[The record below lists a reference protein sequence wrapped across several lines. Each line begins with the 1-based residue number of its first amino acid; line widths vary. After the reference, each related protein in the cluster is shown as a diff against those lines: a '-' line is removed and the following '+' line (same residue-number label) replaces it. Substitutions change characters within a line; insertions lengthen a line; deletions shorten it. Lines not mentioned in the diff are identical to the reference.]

1 MDNPGLRPFDGAF
14 IVPVMKQIFALLMVT
29 LLGATFLAH
38 GQDAALLDERIKRL
52 NGYIQSLQEE
62 SQNQKQQ
69 IEALAREV
77 ATLREQNQNRSTAPT
92 ASQDDLRELTRKV
105 QEIEEKRKADRA
117 FLEKEFD
124 RLTRIATAKP
134 APARPVPSTRPSP
147 TTGANQPKEA
157 LEHTVASGDTVSAI
171 ALAYSKDTGKKITA
185 EMILQAN
192 EGLKPERMQ
201 VGDKIL
207 IPIPDK

>member
-1 MDNPGLRPFDGAF
+1 MRPFDGAF
-14 IVPVMKQIFALLMVT
+14 IVPAMKQIFVLLMVT
-29 LLGATFLAH
+29 LLGATFLAR

-52 NGYIQSLQEE
+52 TGDIQSLQEE
-62 SQNQKQQ
+62 SQNQKRQ

-77 ATLREQNQNRSTAPT
+77 ATLREQNQNRSTTPT
-92 ASQDDLRELTRKV
+92 ASQDDLRELARKV

-134 APARPVPSTRPSP
+134 APARPVSSTRPS
-147 TTGANQPKEA
+147 TTTSANQPKEA
-157 LEHTVASGDTVSAI
+157 LEHIVASGDTVSAI
-171 ALAYSKDTGKKITA
+171 ALAYSKETGKKITA